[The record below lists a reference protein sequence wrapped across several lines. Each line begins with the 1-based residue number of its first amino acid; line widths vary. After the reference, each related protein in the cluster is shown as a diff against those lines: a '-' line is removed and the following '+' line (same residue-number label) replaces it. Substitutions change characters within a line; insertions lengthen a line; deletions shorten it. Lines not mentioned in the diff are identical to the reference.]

1 MAGPT
6 QGLRAAGW
14 EYLRK
19 KSQAPVPGE
28 RRAAELTRLLK
39 QISCNRESTPCH
51 QIGRAGSSTSTMLGP
66 SLFALALLKE
76 HCSPSLAWQ

>member
-28 RRAAELTRLLK
+28 RRAYCK
-39 QISCNRESTPCH
+39 QISCNLESRPCH